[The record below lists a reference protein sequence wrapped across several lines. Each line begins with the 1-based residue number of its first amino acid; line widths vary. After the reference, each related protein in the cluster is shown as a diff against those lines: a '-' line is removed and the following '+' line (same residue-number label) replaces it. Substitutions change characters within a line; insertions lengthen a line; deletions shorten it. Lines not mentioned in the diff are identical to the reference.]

1 EDGFYSLA
9 YTSGLSTGTRLKA
22 TWGYERSMK
31 RGDLRSHK
39 SVRRGTRGLDVN
51 GWDRAAR
58 IHRFGD
64 ELEET
69 IKRSPISFLRIYPRW
84 IAWGRA
90 IVSRH
95 DYSKA
100 LQREKV

>member
-1 EDGFYSLA
+1 
-9 YTSGLSTGTRLKA
+9 
-22 TWGYERSMK
+22 M
-31 RGDLRSHK
+31 
-39 SVRRGTRGLDVN
+39 RRGTRGLDVN

-69 IKRSPISFLRIYPRW
+69 IKRSPNQFSPNRPPM
-84 IAWGRA
+84 IAWARA

-95 DYSKA
+95 NYSKA
-100 LQREKV
+100 LKRENVPDKEGN